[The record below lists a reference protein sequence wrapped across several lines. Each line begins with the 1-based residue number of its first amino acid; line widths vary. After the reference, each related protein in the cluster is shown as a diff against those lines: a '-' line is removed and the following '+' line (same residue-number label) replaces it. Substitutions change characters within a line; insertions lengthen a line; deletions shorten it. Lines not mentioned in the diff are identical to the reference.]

1 MKRFMLLLA
10 FLISVGTSVWGQDDP
25 VSSTSKTVNLNP
37 TEEQGETVTQGL
49 TLAAA
54 LGDEANSITE
64 LKITGPLTEADFATM
79 KNDMPMLQVLD
90 MSEVTALP
98 KQGDYQTIPARAL
111 EKNATIQKVI
121 MPVCLESV
129 GVNAFSECA
138 NLFEVDFSL
147 ASQLKW
153 LDGFYNCRNLQSL
166 DLSGKQYLQGIS
178 NSEFCNNLY

>member
-25 VSSTSKTVNLNP
+25 VSSTSKTVDLSV
-37 TEEQGETVTQGL
+37 TEGQGEIGTQGQ

-90 MSEVTALP
+90 MSGVTELP
-98 KQGDYQTIPARAL
+98 
-111 EKNATIQKVI
+111 
-121 MPVCLESV
+121 
-129 GVNAFSECA
+129 
-138 NLFEVDFSL
+138 
-147 ASQLKW
+147 
-153 LDGFYNCRNLQSL
+153 
-166 DLSGKQYLQGIS
+166 
-178 NSEFCNNLY
+178 